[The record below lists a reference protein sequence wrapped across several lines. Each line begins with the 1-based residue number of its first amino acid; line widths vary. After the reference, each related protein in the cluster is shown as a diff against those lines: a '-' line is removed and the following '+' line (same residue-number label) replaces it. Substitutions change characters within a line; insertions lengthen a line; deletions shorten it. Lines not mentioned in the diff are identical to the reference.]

1 MNFQKLFTTQK
12 ILDDRIVKE
21 KELDGQDLLDERI
34 LALQVELG
42 ELANEWRGFKF
53 WSEDREPTKKKNL
66 YWECGWCE
74 GSGTEPA
81 TYGEDCHNCEGQG
94 VDGLAKTEHP
104 LLEEYVDC
112 LHFILSIGNEFGFN
126 HSPVSDLVSNNIV
139 NIFNDL
145 YEIIPSVKSAIKYR
159 HFTKRGNHVAN
170 VNFQMLLN
178 VFSALG
184 WKLGFTWQQIE
195 QAYFDK
201 NKINHERQDNGY

>member
-1 MNFQKLFTTQK
+1 MNWNKLSETQK
-12 ILDDRIVKE
+12 KLDDRIVQE
-21 KELDGQDLLDERI
+21 KGLQGVDLLDKRI

-42 ELANEWRGFKF
+42 ELANEWREWKF
-53 WSEDREPTKKKNL
+53 WSEDRESNTVSYKCS
-66 YWECGWCE
+66 ECGFVSKE
-74 GSGTEPA
+74 NI
-81 TYGEDCHNCEGQG
+81 DCPSFE
-94 VDGLAKTEHP
+94 EHVEFYMIEFNP

-126 HSPVSDLVSNNIV
+126 HSPVTDLVSNNIV

-170 VNFQMLLN
+170 INFQMLLN

-184 WKLGFTWQQIE
+184 WKLGFTWEQIE
-195 QAYFDK
+195 QSYYEK
-201 NKINHERQDNGY
+201 NRINHERQDNGY